1 MALINKASTWFLG
14 DNEYHHRPISYTRD
28 IHNFED
34 TDYWY
39 AEFFDENSIHHLLN
53 PDVLSIDALNRMHNK
68 TCVLMLNNAHE
79 AFHSVVRPIYDI
91 AVKQL
96 NIPPEQIVLI
106 SESAIIN
113 KEVEKIANEYNLGK
127 IKTEWMRIFERSTT
141 VTEHKPLST
150 LEYKTYTKKFVNFNR
165 RWRLHRPALVALLEV
180 RGILDKG
187 YVSLAKT
194 QEYNDT
200 WDVFFEHLSW
210 SLRHNP
216 DFVDTFVRNQEKIS
230 NIPEMK
236 LDQSDMSINHAQ
248 TLTDSTD
255 TYYENTY
262 FSVVSETNFFKIIA
276 EGLFVS
282 EKIFRPILKKH
293 PFILVSRPHTLSIM
307 RSIGYKTFDS
317 IINEDYDKE
326 EDDCKRML
334 MIVDEIDRLCHLN
347 DDELRVFLNE
357 AKKITQYNYNVLFSK
372 KEFLTNL

>member
-39 AEFFDENSIHHLLN
+39 SEFFGPESIRHLLN
-53 PDVLSIDALNRMHNK
+53 SDVLSIDALNRMHNK

-79 AFHSVVRPIYDI
+79 AFHSIVRPIYDI

-96 NIPPEQIVLI
+96 NIPTEQIVLI
-106 SESAIIN
+106 SESAIID

-127 IKTEWMRIFERSTT
+127 IKTEWVRIFERDVGKTK
-141 VTEHKPLST
+141 HKQLAI
-150 LEYKTYTKKFVNFNR
+150 LEYKHYHKKFVNFNR
-165 RWRLHRPALVALLEV
+165 RWRLHRPALVALLEI
-180 RGILDKG
+180 RGLLDKG

-194 QEYNDT
+194 QEHNDT
-200 WDVFFEHLSW
+200 WDAFFEHLRW
-210 SLRHNP
+210 SLRYNS
-216 DFVDTFVRNQEKIS
+216 DFVDTLVRNKEKIS

-236 LDQSDMSINHAQ
+236 LDQADMTINHAQ
-248 TLTDSTD
+248 KLTDSTD

-276 EGLFVS
+276 EGIFVS

-357 AKKITQYNYNVLFSK
+357 AKTITEYNYNVLLNK
-372 KEFLTNL
+372 KEFLRRL

>member
-1 MALINKASTWFLG
+1 MALINKDNTLFLG
-14 DNEYHHRPISYTRD
+14 SSSYNLRPISYTRD

-39 AEFFDENSIHHLLN
+39 AEFFDDNSIKFLLDPN
-53 PDVLSIDALNRMHNK
+53 VLSPDALQRLRNK

-113 KEVEKIANEYNLGK
+113 KEVEQIANEYNLGK
-127 IKTEWMRIFERSTT
+127 IKTEWMRIFERD
-141 VTEHKPLST
+141 VGKNKHKLLST
-150 LEYKTYTKKFVNFNR
+150 LEYKTYNKKFVNFNR
-165 RWRLHRPALVALLEV
+165 RWRLHRPALVALLEI

-194 QEYNDT
+194 QEHNDT
-200 WDVFFEHLSW
+200 WDLFFENLRW

-216 DFVDTFVRNQEKIS
+216 DFVDTLVRNQEKIS
-230 NIPEMK
+230 NIPEMN

-262 FSVVSETNFFKIIA
+262 FSIVSETNFFKVFA
-276 EGLFVS
+276 EGVFVS
-282 EKIFRPILKKH
+282 EKIFRPILK
-293 PFILVSRPHTLSIM
+293 TSIYF
-307 RSIGYKTFDS
+307 G
-317 IINEDYDKE
+317 
-326 EDDCKRML
+326 
-334 MIVDEIDRLCHLN
+334 V
-347 DDELRVFLNE
+347 
-357 AKKITQYNYNVLFSK
+357 
-372 KEFLTNL
+372 

>member
-1 MALINKASTWFLG
+1 MALINKDNTLFLG
-14 DNEYHHRPISYTRD
+14 STSYNLRPISYTRD

-39 AEFFDENSIHHLLN
+39 AEFFDENSIKFLLDPIVLS
-53 PDVLSIDALNRMHNK
+53 PDVLQRLRNK

-96 NIPPEQIVLI
+96 NIPTEQIVLI

-113 KEVEKIANEYNLGK
+113 KEVEQIANEYNLGK
-127 IKTEWMRIFERSTT
+127 IKTEWMRVFEHDITLYD
-141 VTEHKPLST
+141 HKPLST
-150 LEYKTYTKKFVNFNR
+150 LEYKHYNKKFVNFNR
-165 RWRLHRPALVALLEV
+165 RWRLHRPALVALLELK
-180 RGILDKG
+180 GLLDKG
-187 YVSLAKT
+187 YISLAQT
-194 QEYNDT
+194 SEYNAD
-200 WDVFFEHLSW
+200 WDIFFEHLSW
-210 SLRHNP
+210 SIRYNP
-216 DFVDTFVRNQEKIS
+216 NFVSTFIFNKDRIK
-230 NIPEMK
+230 NIPEMT
-236 LDQSDMSINHAQ
+236 LDQTDMTINHAQ

-262 FSVVSETNFFKIIA
+262 FRVVSETNFFNMIA
-276 EGLFVS
+276 EGVFVS

-307 RSIGYKTFDS
+307 QSIGYKTFDS

-334 MIVDEIDRLCHLN
+334 MIVNEIDRLCHLN

-357 AKKITQYNYNVLFSK
+357 AKKITEYNYNVLFSK
-372 KEFLTNL
+372 TEFLTKL